1 MKLKGIIFEDMINY
15 KKISMVLEFPYC
27 NFKCDRE
34 FGCSVCQNSQLSK
47 EPDIDIPTWEV
58 ICRYMSDF
66 ITSAVVM
73 QGLEPFDSWEDV
85 LEFISMLRDAY
96 NCDDDVVIYT
106 GYNKDEVA
114 DYIREL
120 QKFENVIIKF
130 GRYIPGQEP
139 HMDDVLGVNLASDN
153 QYAERIS

>member
-47 EPDIDIPTWEV
+47 ESDIDIPTWEV

-85 LEFISMLRDAY
+85 LEFISMLRDTY

-106 GYNKDEVA
+106 GYNKDEISE
-114 DYIREL
+114 YIQEL

-139 HMDDVLGVNLASDN
+139 HIDNVLGVNLASDN